1 MKHKKLLT
9 VALLGLSIFALAG
22 CEEEA
27 SHTTHAVDINS
38 KETKVQE
45 SPKKG
50 IDREHTLT
58 VQGQTIDVVASYQV
72 DERNL
77 NDYVFTTPSVI
88 DESVKLKNDAPERFK
103 VRVSNVYSD
112 VTVSSNYSRYNG
124 LRQDSMNME
133 LSKAPNGGYDITT
146 TETYDQPFQVESV
159 NQNEQFI
166 HGWNG
171 YISSNYSYLREKD
184 IKEYSDGAVLR
195 TVWTLAIEDTETH
208 QTFSKTVT
216 DTIFMPSHNPDDKKD

>member
-1 MKHKKLLT
+1 MKKIFPLA
-9 VALLGLSIFALAG
+9 ALVLALFALTG

-27 SHTTHAVDINS
+27 SKTTHATNINS
-38 KETKVQE
+38 TEKTVKE

-50 IDREHTLT
+50 IERSHTLT
-58 VQGQTIDVVASYQV
+58 VQGQTLTLTSSYQV

-77 NDYVFTTPSVI
+77 NNYVFTTPSVI
-88 DESVKLKNDAPERFK
+88 DESLKLDADADPRFK
-103 VRVSNVYSD
+103 VRVTNLYSD

-124 LRQDSMNME
+124 LRQDSINLD
-133 LSKAPNGGYDITT
+133 LSHAPNGGYDITA
-146 TETYDQPFQVESV
+146 TESYDQPFQVESV

-171 YISSNYSYLREKD
+171 YISSDYSYLTESNIRD
-184 IKEYSDGAVLR
+184 HSDGAVLR

-208 QTFSKTVT
+208 QIFSKSLS
-216 DTIFMPSHNPDDKKD
+216 DSIFMPSHEDKK

>member
-1 MKHKKLLT
+1 MKKLFPLI
-9 VALLGLSIFALAG
+9 ALILALFALTG

-27 SHTTHAVDINS
+27 SKTTHATNINS
-38 KETKVQE
+38 TEKTVKE

-50 IDREHTLT
+50 IDRSHTLT
-58 VQGQTIDVVASYQV
+58 VQGQTLTLTSSYQV

-77 NDYVFTTPSVI
+77 NNYVFTTPSVI
-88 DESVKLKNDAPERFK
+88 DETLKLDADADPRFK
-103 VRVSNVYSD
+103 VRVTNLYSD

-124 LRQDSMNME
+124 LRQDSLNLD
-133 LSKAPNGGYDITT
+133 LSHAPNGGYDITT
-146 TETYDQPFQVESV
+146 TESYDQPFQVESV

-171 YISSNYSYLREKD
+171 YISSDYSYLTERD
-184 IKEYSDGAVLR
+184 IRSSSDGAVLR

-208 QTFSKTVT
+208 QIFSKSLS
-216 DTIFMPSHNPDDKKD
+216 DTIFMPSHEDKK

>member
-1 MKHKKLLT
+1 MKKLFPLVT
-9 VALLGLSIFALAG
+9 LVLALFALTG

-27 SHTTHAVDINS
+27 SKTTHATNINS
-38 KETKVQE
+38 TEKTVKE

-50 IDREHTLT
+50 IDRTHQLT
-58 VQGQTIDVVASYQV
+58 VQGQTLTLTSSYQV

-77 NDYVFTTPSVI
+77 NNYVFTTPSVI
-88 DESVKLKNDAPERFK
+88 DESLKLDANADTRFK
-103 VRVSNVYSD
+103 IRVTNLYSD

-124 LRQDSMNME
+124 LRQDSINLD
-133 LSKAPNGGYDITT
+133 LSHAPNGGYDITT
-146 TETYDQPFQVESV
+146 TESYDQPFQVESV

-171 YISSNYSYLREKD
+171 YISSDYSYLTERN
-184 IKEYSDGAVLR
+184 IRSSSDGAVRR

-208 QTFSKTVT
+208 QVFSKTLS
-216 DTIFMPSHNPDDKKD
+216 DTIFMPSHEDKK

>member
-1 MKHKKLLT
+1 MKKIIPILT
-9 VALLGLSIFALAG
+9 LILALFALTG

-27 SHTTHAVDINS
+27 SKTTHATNINS
-38 KETKVQE
+38 TEKAVKE

-50 IDREHTLT
+50 IDRTHQLT
-58 VQGQTIDVVASYQV
+58 VQGQTLTLTSTYQV

-77 NDYVFTTPSVI
+77 NNYVFTTPSVI
-88 DESVKLKNDAPERFK
+88 DESLKLDANARFK
-103 VRVSNVYSD
+103 VRVTNLYSD

-124 LRQDSMNME
+124 LRQDSINLD
-133 LSKAPNGGYDITT
+133 LSHAPNGGYDITT
-146 TETYDQPFQVESV
+146 TESYDQPFQVESV

-171 YISSNYSYLREKD
+171 YISSDYSYLTESNIRD
-184 IKEYSDGAVLR
+184 HSDGAVLR

-208 QTFSKTVT
+208 QIFSKTLS
-216 DTIFMPSHNPDDKKD
+216 DTIFMPSHEDKK

>member
-1 MKHKKLLT
+1 MKKLFPL
-9 VALLGLSIFALAG
+9 VALVLALFALTG

-27 SHTTHAVDINS
+27 SKTTHATNINS
-38 KETKVQE
+38 TEKTVKE

-50 IDREHTLT
+50 IDRTHQLT
-58 VQGQTIDVVASYQV
+58 VQGQTLTLTSSYQV

-77 NDYVFTTPSVI
+77 NNYVFTTPSVI
-88 DESVKLKNDAPERFK
+88 DESLKLQADADTRVKI
-103 VRVSNVYSD
+103 RVTNLYSD

-124 LRQDSMNME
+124 LRQDSINLD
-133 LSKAPNGGYDITT
+133 LSHAPNGGYDITT
-146 TETYDQPFQVESV
+146 TESYDQPFQVESV

-171 YISSNYSYLREKD
+171 YISSDYSYLTEGD
-184 IKEYSDGAVLR
+184 IRNHSDGAVLR

-208 QTFSKTVT
+208 QIFSKTLS
-216 DTIFMPSHNPDDKKD
+216 DTIFMPSHEDKK

>member
-1 MKHKKLLT
+1 MKKLFPLI
-9 VALLGLSIFALAG
+9 ALVLALFALTG

-27 SHTTHAVDINS
+27 SKTTHATNINS
-38 KETKVQE
+38 TEKAVKE

-50 IDREHTLT
+50 IDRTHQLT
-58 VQGQTIDVVASYQV
+58 VQGQTLTLTSSYQV

-77 NDYVFTTPSVI
+77 NNYVFTTPSVI
-88 DESVKLKNDAPERFK
+88 DESLKLQADADARFK
-103 VRVSNVYSD
+103 IRVTNLYSD

-124 LRQDSMNME
+124 LRQDSLNLD
-133 LSKAPNGGYDITT
+133 LSHAPNGGYDITT
-146 TETYDQPFQVESV
+146 TENYDQPFQVESV

-171 YISSNYSYLREKD
+171 YISSDYSYLTESD
-184 IKEYSDGAVLR
+184 IRDHSDGAVLR

-208 QTFSKTVT
+208 QIFSKSLS
-216 DTIFMPSHNPDDKKD
+216 DTIFMPSHEDKK

>member
-1 MKHKKLLT
+1 MKKLFPIIT
-9 VALLGLSIFALAG
+9 LLATLFALTG

-27 SHTTHAVDINS
+27 SKTTHATNINS
-38 KETKVQE
+38 TEKAVKE

-50 IDREHTLT
+50 IDRTHNLT
-58 VQGQTIDVVASYQV
+58 VQGQTLTLTSSYQV

-77 NDYVFTTPSVI
+77 NNYVFTTPSVI
-88 DESVKLKNDAPERFK
+88 DESLKLQANTDTRFK
-103 VRVSNVYSD
+103 IRVTNLYSD

-124 LRQDSMNME
+124 LRQDSINRD
-133 LSKAPNGGYDITT
+133 LSHAPNGGYDITT
-146 TETYDQPFQVESV
+146 TESYDQPFQVESV

-171 YISSNYSYLREKD
+171 YISSDYSYLTERD
-184 IKEYSDGAVLR
+184 IRSSSDGAVLR

-208 QTFSKTVT
+208 QVFSKTLS
-216 DTIFMPSHNPDDKKD
+216 DTIFMPSHEDKK

>member
-1 MKHKKLLT
+1 MKKLFPLI
-9 VALLGLSIFALAG
+9 ALILALFALTG

-27 SHTTHAVDINS
+27 SKTTHATNINS
-38 KETKVQE
+38 TEKTVKE

-50 IDREHTLT
+50 IDRRHTLT
-58 VQGQTIDVVASYQV
+58 VQGQTLTLTSSYQV

-77 NDYVFTTPSVI
+77 NNYVFTTPSII
-88 DESVKLKNDAPERFK
+88 DESLKLDADTRFK
-103 VRVSNVYSD
+103 VRVTNLYSD

-124 LRQDSMNME
+124 LRQDSLNLD
-133 LSKAPNGGYDITT
+133 LSHAPNGGYDITT
-146 TETYDQPFQVESV
+146 TESYDQPFQVESV

-171 YISSNYSYLREKD
+171 YISSDYSYLTESNIRD
-184 IKEYSDGAVLR
+184 HSDGAVLR

-208 QTFSKTVT
+208 QVFSKSLS
-216 DTIFMPSHNPDDKKD
+216 DTIFMPSHDDKK

>member
-1 MKHKKLLT
+1 MKKLFPLVT
-9 VALLGLSIFALAG
+9 LVLALFALTG

-27 SHTTHAVDINS
+27 SKTTHATNINS
-38 KETKVQE
+38 TEKTVKE

-50 IDREHTLT
+50 IDRSHALT
-58 VQGQTIDVVASYQV
+58 VQGQTLTLTSSYQV

-77 NDYVFTTPSVI
+77 NNYVFTTPSVI
-88 DESVKLKNDAPERFK
+88 DESLKLDTDADARFK
-103 VRVSNVYSD
+103 VRVTNLYSD

-124 LRQDSMNME
+124 LRQDSLNLD
-133 LSKAPNGGYDITT
+133 LSHAPNGGYDITT
-146 TETYDQPFQVESV
+146 TESYDQPFQVESV

-171 YISSNYSYLREKD
+171 YISSDYSYLTEGD
-184 IKEYSDGAVLR
+184 IRDHSDGAVLR

-208 QTFSKTVT
+208 QIFSKTLS
-216 DTIFMPSHNPDDKKD
+216 DTIFMPSHDDKK

>member
-1 MKHKKLLT
+1 MKKIFPLI
-9 VALLGLSIFALAG
+9 ALILALFALTG

-27 SHTTHAVDINS
+27 SKTTHATNINS
-38 KETKVQE
+38 TEKTVKE

-50 IDREHTLT
+50 IARDHTIT
-58 VQGQTIDVVASYQV
+58 VQGQTLTLTSSYQV

-77 NDYVFTTPSVI
+77 NNYVFTTPSVI
-88 DESVKLKNDAPERFK
+88 DESLKLDADADPRFK
-103 VRVSNVYSD
+103 VRVTNLYSD

-124 LRQDSMNME
+124 LRQDSINLD
-133 LSKAPNGGYDITT
+133 LSHAPNGGYDITT
-146 TETYDQPFQVESV
+146 TESYDQPFQVESV

-171 YISSNYSYLREKD
+171 YISSDYSYLTESD
-184 IKEYSDGAVLR
+184 IRDHSDGAVLR

-208 QTFSKTVT
+208 QIFSKSIS
-216 DTIFMPSHNPDDKKD
+216 DAIFMPSHEDKK

>member
-1 MKHKKLLT
+1 MKKLFPLI
-9 VALLGLSIFALAG
+9 ALILALFALTG

-27 SHTTHAVDINS
+27 SKTTHATNINS
-38 KETKVQE
+38 TEKTVKE

-50 IDREHTLT
+50 IDRRHTLT
-58 VQGQTIDVVASYQV
+58 VQGQTLTLTSSYQV

-77 NDYVFTTPSVI
+77 NNYVFTTPSVI
-88 DESVKLKNDAPERFK
+88 DESLKLDADTRFK
-103 VRVSNVYSD
+103 VRVTNLYSD

-124 LRQDSMNME
+124 LRQDSINLD
-133 LSKAPNGGYDITT
+133 LSHAPNGGYDITT
-146 TETYDQPFQVESV
+146 TESYDQPFQVESV

-171 YISSNYSYLREKD
+171 YISSDYSYLTERD
-184 IKEYSDGAVLR
+184 IRSSSDGAVLR

-208 QTFSKTVT
+208 QIFSKSLS
-216 DTIFMPSHNPDDKKD
+216 DTIFMPSHEDKK